1 VIQAAY
7 KSQVKKSVR
16 SPSVK
21 GWSSEHEAHPISP
34 PVPGARGAGCGPA
47 VWATRSERIP
57 AAHHIREHG
66 QTQPRALAPKRESG
80 GPGIPVG
87 SLAFGARTGIFSKVS
102 CAHPVTALSKSF
114 EKMLSRPWIR
124 KRYGCSSVSASRNSR
139 CVPGPKW
146 DCQLLVPYQ
155 LLKILWAERV
165 FRPAWT
171 SSAGTSGT
179 ICDTVGSACPASPPP
194 VRNGGAASDLLLR
207 IMTRPSS
214 RHTLSS
220 HGQPAGVP
228 GAAVS
233 RGAVDHLVAGKA
245 GIEGDA

>member
-1 VIQAAY
+1 MIQAAY

-34 PVPGARGAGCGPA
+34 SVPGARGAGCGPPSRLGHA
-47 VWATRSERIP
+47 VRKGT
-57 AAHHIREHG
+57 
-66 QTQPRALAPKRESG
+66 ESG
-80 GPGIPVG
+80 FVNTTKKIAGQHRLGVIANKGPSQRWLG
-87 SLAFGARTGIFSKVS
+87 SGLRRGHSLRYF
-102 CAHPVTALSKSF
+102 CAVRGQLGFP
-114 EKMLSRPWIR
+114 
-124 KRYGCSSVSASRNSR
+124 ASTSTHSR
-139 CVPGPKW
+139 CVPCPKW
-146 DCQLLVPYQ
+146 DCQLLC
-155 LLKILWAERV
+155 
-165 FRPAWT
+165 
-171 SSAGTSGT
+171 SAGTSGT